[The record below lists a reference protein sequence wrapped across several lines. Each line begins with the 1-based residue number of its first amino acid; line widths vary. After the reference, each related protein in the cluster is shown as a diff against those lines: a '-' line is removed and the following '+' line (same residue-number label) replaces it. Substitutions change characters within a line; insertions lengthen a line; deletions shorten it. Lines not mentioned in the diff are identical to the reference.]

1 MTGSEGY
8 LIRGMG
14 MNTTN
19 KETKETQN
27 IVSIIGLL
35 IVLLGMIYSVQAD
48 GSMIPD
54 LMLVIG
60 TVIILFAEKAT
71 LNESIHK

>member
-1 MTGSEGY
+1 
-8 LIRGMG
+8 
-14 MNTTN
+14 MNTN
-19 KETKETQN
+19 KEPRV
-27 IVSIIGLL
+27 VSIIGLL